1 MIFFKRWSPS
11 LGWST
16 SSPASLSSLIGLLRR
31 PLSMAATDASNRCS
45 MWVYSLLRT
54 LTFIFAKTEE
64 IFLLAFLGLVPSD
77 DGLPHPLIDN
87 GRHLGQHGS
96 HHGVGN
102 HKSVRY
108 LFPLRHMILYTFPFL
123 SGAARRS
130 QSRWWSSLASSC
142 SASARSAWCSSWR
155 GWPSCPPSPPSSPP
169 THWPWSTAAFSLS
182 SLSTLTHNSEKILSV
197 GYLIVRHKFIK
208 SYC

>member
-1 MIFFKRWSPS
+1 MVAFTWMINLVPGFPLLFDRTIEEAFEHGCDGCFKPMLNVS
-11 LGWST
+11 LYLCLGY
-16 SSPASLSSLIGLLRR
+16 SLSFLQKLKKFF
-31 PLSMAATDASNRCS
+31 LS
-45 MWVYSLLRT
+45 
-54 LTFIFAKTEE
+54 
-64 IFLLAFLGLVPSD
+64 AFLGLVPSD
-77 DGLPHPLIDN
+77 DGLRNPLIDN
-87 GRHLGQHGS
+87 GHHLGQHGS
-96 HHGVGN
+96 RHGVGK

-108 LFPLRHMILYTFPFL
+108 LFPFRHLILYTFPFL

-130 QSRWWSSLASSC
+130 QSRWWLSLASSC

-155 GWPSCPPSPPSSPP
+155 GWPSCPPSPPSLPP
-169 THWPWSTAAFSLS
+169 THWPWSTAASSLS